1 MDNEMIKTFTDV
13 VREIKNEKVL
23 KSVLDDLDIAYCEAE
38 DRKEFQNTYEI
49 YKFIILKFLKGRNI

>member
-23 KSVLDDLDIAYCEAE
+23 KSVLDDLDIAYCEAK